1 MTSVISVAVDEI
13 PPLDNDDATSLA

>member
-13 PPLDNDDATSLA
+13 PPLDHDDATSLA